1 MKRNKVTQK
10 GAQNKLKRIYKGCEF
25 ACKGHNIVFEG
36 RKSASGVPQMARP
49 GRERSWRGQKGA
61 FRGCE
66 SHNVRVHLE

>member
-49 GRERSWRGQKGA
+49 GRERS
-61 FRGCE
+61 
-66 SHNVRVHLE
+66 